1 MEEFNQHYRDID
13 KKEQDLAD
21 TRKRLQSETAD
32 QLMQVYTAAT
42 QLFAGDFT
50 VVTTAIAGQFK
61 EKIIDA
67 LSRSP
72 EIMNALGDLGS
83 ALTGPLGIAVMFGSL
98 LVGSVMRA
106 ADEAKKIAKEVADNA
121 IAVDRLINPD
131 KYKNENPRFNVIQT
145 ALTQAEEIAQKAED
159 AVMDFTKS
167 PAGLVAALTG
177 GAIGG
182 DTFKTLK
189 DAARQAADSVR
200 TLRGE
205 LERTPKTLPTPT
217 PTPTP
222 PPEFGILEQAFESA
236 NKFMNNR
243 DNAEKQ
249 GVFADAFTR
258 FKSGNIKGAADV
270 LRGIGITGDETAP
283 VLAMFQKIIDKSSK
297 PDEKPAVMPGET
309 PDRPIYTQVVNVRD
323 FREAF
328 PDSAYFRAPSV
339 DTTRSLN
346 ANAVAFR

>member
-1 MEEFNQHYRDID
+1 
-13 KKEQDLAD
+13 
-21 TRKRLQSETAD
+21 
-32 QLMQVYTAAT
+32 
-42 QLFAGDFT
+42 
-50 VVTTAIAGQFK
+50 
-61 EKIIDA
+61 
-67 LSRSP
+67 
-72 EIMNALGDLGS
+72 
-83 ALTGPLGIAVMFGSL
+83 
-98 LVGSVMRA
+98 MRA

-222 PPEFGILEQAFESA
+222 PPQFGILEQAFESA
-236 NKFMNNR
+236 NKFMNNK

-297 PDEKPAVMPGET
+297 PDEKPSVMPGET

-346 ANAVAFR
+346 ANAVAYR